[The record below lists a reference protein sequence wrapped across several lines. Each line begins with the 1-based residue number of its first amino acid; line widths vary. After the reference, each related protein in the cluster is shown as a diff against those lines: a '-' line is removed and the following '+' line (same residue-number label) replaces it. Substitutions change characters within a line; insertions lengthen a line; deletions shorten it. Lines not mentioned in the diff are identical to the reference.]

1 MSYDRIRALG
11 PWLAEGKYV
20 WITLASSAV
29 AILFA
34 LRPCSTEPL
43 IRLTGLALQ
52 VLGVATVAWGIAET
66 RALFG
71 HTPIF
76 SLAKS
81 WFGRFPL
88 RRRSIVVAVAGASSA
103 TATGQARGYVTH
115 GPGPN
120 PTIETRLEALEKNI
134 EAVQG
139 RITSTQRAID
149 EQGHKSSEELAAE
162 VNSRQAEDAR
172 TRGMLESTATG
183 GVHISAMG
191 ATWLFVGVVLST
203 AAPELAEWLK

>member
-1 MSYDRIRALG
+1 
-11 PWLAEGKYV
+11 
-20 WITLASSAV
+20 
-29 AILFA
+29 
-34 LRPCSTEPL
+34 
-43 IRLTGLALQ
+43 
-52 VLGVATVAWGIAET
+52 
-66 RALFG
+66 
-71 HTPIF
+71 
-76 SLAKS
+76 
-81 WFGRFPL
+81 
-88 RRRSIVVAVAGASSA
+88 
-103 TATGQARGYVTH
+103 VTH